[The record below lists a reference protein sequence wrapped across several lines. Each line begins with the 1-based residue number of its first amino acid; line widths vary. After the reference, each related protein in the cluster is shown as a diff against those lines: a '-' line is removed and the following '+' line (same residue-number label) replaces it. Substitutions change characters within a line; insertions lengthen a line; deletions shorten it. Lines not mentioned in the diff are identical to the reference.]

1 MQDIQSMKVVT
12 LLQPET
18 KNNGD
23 FTNNT
28 YVDTQGWGH
37 LRVLFVTGVITASA
51 PIGSTA
57 EGTAPLVEECDT
69 AVTGAALADAIADDE
84 DDKRFAIDIDLNKTH
99 KRYMRVQA
107 PHCGDGTPGAS
118 LCILGILSRPNIGP
132 KDAAGQEQITDAV
145 IGFNSLRASPLYENE
160 N

>member
-1 MQDIQSMKVVT
+1 MIDVQNMKFVI

-28 YVDTQGWGH
+28 YVDTQGWNH
-37 LRVLFVTGVITASA
+37 LRVLFITGVITASA

-69 AVTGAALADAIADDE
+69 TGGSYTAVTGAALADAIADSE
-84 DDKRFAIDIDLNKTH
+84 DNKLFAIDIDLAKTH
-99 KRYMRVQA
+99 KRYMQVQA

-118 LCILGILSRPNIGP
+118 LAIIGVLSKGDISP
-132 KDAAGQEQITDAV
+132 KNAAGMGLTELIA
-145 IGFNSLRASPLYENE
+145 A
-160 N
+160 